1 MGELLNALNNRS
13 QDNLPSDTNVNLRN
27 DNQDHLNVIIP
38 KAESEVEF
46 SLVEEVDNHVMENEE
61 KMKTMQKR

>member
-13 QDNLPSDTNVNLRN
+13 HDNLPSDTNVNLRN